1 MNRRKSTKVI
11 ILIISKASIIIVKVD
26 IGEENENEVGSDE
39 TEEEMF
45 TVENPSLDLEVIFIY
60 LCIVT

>member
-1 MNRRKSTKVI
+1 MSD
-11 ILIISKASIIIVKVD
+11 SKASIIIVKVD

-45 TVENPSLDLEVIFIY
+45 TVENPSLDLEVIFIHF
-60 LCIVT
+60 CIVP

>member
-1 MNRRKSTKVI
+1 MGD
-11 ILIISKASIIIVKVD
+11 SKANIIIVKVD

-45 TVENPSLDLEVIFIY
+45 TVENPSLDLEVIFIHS
-60 LCIVT
+60 CIVP